1 MNALIEYAWTELK
14 TTVFQLLPYAVM
26 IWLIWTA
33 QTQQQQMMQQHMA
46 LLSERV
52 EAQTRTLTS
61 IRDTLTQRGLV
72 VPPLGETN

>member
-1 MNALIEYAWTELK
+1 MNGLIEYAWTELK

-72 VPPLGETN
+72 VPPFGETN

>member
-1 MNALIEYAWTELK
+1 MNGLIEYAWTELK

>member
-1 MNALIEYAWTELK
+1 MNGVIEYVWTELK

>member
-14 TTVFQLLPYAVM
+14 TTVFQLLPYAVI